1 MSDMQNSL
9 NLEGVEQQA
18 LKDYTE
24 QAYLDYSMY
33 VILDRALPQIG
44 DGLKPVQRR
53 IIYAMSEL
61 GLSATSKPKKSARTV
76 GDVIGKFHPHGDS
89 ACYEA
94 MVLMAQGFSYRY
106 PIVIGQGNWGSTDD
120 PKSFAAM
127 RYTESRLAAYAKS
140 LLQELGQGTVDWVPN
155 FDGTLK
161 EPVVLP
167 ARLPNLLLNGTMG
180 IAVGMSTDVP
190 PHNLNEVTSALIH
203 LIDNPKATVAD
214 LMTHIKGPD
223 YPIGG
228 ELVSPAADIKEIY
241 ETGGG
246 TLRLRASYKMEG
258 SDIVLTSLPHQISG
272 AKIQEQIAAQM
283 RAKKLPQVDDLR
295 DESDHED
302 PTRIVI
308 SKKRGVDVEQLM
320 SHLFSTTSLERTVRV
335 NMNIIGLDGRPRM
348 FNLQQLLKEWL
359 KFRKETVT
367 NRLNHRLQL
376 VNDRL
381 HILDGLLVAYLSID
395 EVIAIIREEDDPKS
409 VLMKRFKLSDIQAEA
424 ILNLRLR
431 NLAKLEEMK
440 IRGEQDE
447 LNEERNLLEKT
458 LNSSARL
465 KTLIKKEILED
476 AEAYGDDRR
485 TQIIEREA
493 AQALD
498 ETQLVASE
506 PVTVVLS
513 QAGYA
518 RAAKGYEIDPTT
530 LSYRSG
536 DAYLAAAQGRSNQL
550 AMFID
555 STGRVY
561 SIIAGTLPSARGQG
575 EPLSSRFKPP
585 DGAAFCG
592 TMIGADDQKYLLA
605 SDAGYGFIATLGDL
619 VSRNKAGKAILRV
632 PAGGKAVVPAPVPVA
647 KECLIA
653 AVSSIGRLLLFEM
666 DELPE
671 LAKGKGNKLINIPGP
686 KYKAGDEK
694 MIAVAVV
701 PENGS
706 LQVHTGTRI
715 MTIKWND
722 VDDYYGDRALRG
734 SMLPKG
740 WRKVERLV
748 GCA

>member
-61 GLSATSKPKKSARTV
+61 GLSASSKPKKSARTV

-94 MVLMAQGFSYRY
+94 MVLMAQDFSYRY

-127 RYTESRLAAYAKS
+127 RYTESRLAPYAKS
-140 LLQELGQGTVDWVPN
+140 LLQELGLGTVEWSPN
-155 FDGTLK
+155 FDGTLR

-190 PHNLNEVTSALIH
+190 PHNLKEVASALVH
-203 LIDNPKATVAD
+203 LIDNPKATVAN
-214 LMTHIKGPD
+214 LMMHIKAPD
-223 YPIGG
+223 YPTGG
-228 ELVSPAADIKEIY
+228 ELVSSAADIREIY

-258 SDIVLTSLPHQISG
+258 NDIVVTSLPHQISG
-272 AKIQEQIAAQM
+272 AKLQEQIAAQM

-302 PTRIVI
+302 PTRLVI

-335 NMNIIGLDGRPRM
+335 NMNIIGLDGRPRL
-348 FNLQQLLKEWL
+348 FNLLEILKEWL
-359 KFRKETVT
+359 EFRKGTVT
-367 NRLNHRLQL
+367 NRLSHRLQI

-395 EVIAIIREEDDPKS
+395 EVIAIIREEDEPKP

-440 IRGEQDE
+440 IRGEQDD
-447 LNEERNLLEKT
+447 LNEERSTLEKT
-458 LNSSARL
+458 LNSPARM

-476 AEAYGDDRR
+476 TEAYGNDRR
-485 TQIIEREA
+485 TLIVERAA

-518 RAAKGYEIDPTT
+518 RAAKGHEIDPET
-530 LSYRSG
+530 LNYRSG
-536 DAYLAAAQGRSNQL
+536 DTYLAAAKGRSNQL

-555 STGRVY
+555 TTGRVY
-561 SIIAGTLPSARGQG
+561 SLMVGTLPSARGQG
-575 EPLSSRFKPP
+575 EPLSSRFRPP

-592 TMIGADDQKYLLA
+592 AMIGADKQKYLLA
-605 SDAGYGFIATLGDL
+605 SDAGYGFIATLSDL
-619 VSRNKAGKAILRV
+619 V
-632 PAGGKAVVPAPVPVA
+632 
-647 KECLIA
+647 
-653 AVSSIGRLLLFEM
+653 
-666 DELPE
+666 
-671 LAKGKGNKLINIPGP
+671 
-686 KYKAGDEK
+686 
-694 MIAVAVV
+694 
-701 PENGS
+701 
-706 LQVHTGTRI
+706 
-715 MTIKWND
+715 
-722 VDDYYGDRALRG
+722 
-734 SMLPKG
+734 
-740 WRKVERLV
+740 
-748 GCA
+748 